1 MNTSIKRK
9 RGKRHINSQAKRL
22 VKQYRNLQIF
32 LSAPDSLSTLARAL
46 LAMSIFNYAT
56 RFIQRTIKKSQ
67 SV

>member
-1 MNTSIKRK
+1 MNTSIKRT
-9 RGKRHINSQAKRL
+9 RGERHINSQAKIM
-22 VKQYRNLQIF
+22 VKQYRNLELF
-32 LSAPDSLSTLARAL
+32 LSAPDNLSTLARAL